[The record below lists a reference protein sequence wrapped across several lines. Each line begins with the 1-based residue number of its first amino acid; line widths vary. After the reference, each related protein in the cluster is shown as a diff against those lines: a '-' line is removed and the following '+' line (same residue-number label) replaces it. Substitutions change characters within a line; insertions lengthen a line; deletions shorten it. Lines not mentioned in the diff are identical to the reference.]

1 MNHRIISLSFQK
13 SERKKKQQQCNK
25 TKIDQCMDKNFL
37 VELAI
42 NVNCKIKECPC
53 KNKGDFYELFQKDTA
68 SCKLGWYINRY
79 PISEPHYYTV
89 TI

>member
-1 MNHRIISLSFQK
+1 
-13 SERKKKQQQCNK
+13 
-25 TKIDQCMDKNFL
+25 MDKNF
-37 VELAI
+37 VVGLAI

-79 PISEPHYYTV
+79 PISGPTLLYCNNLRAKHSRCETSAV
-89 TI
+89 AACI